1 MGRQHTHDYH
11 GNINNRLSIVKS
23 LGAQALADPD
33 TQGDSNAECYLEF
46 DKHHDLI
53 TYFYTKGSEQSDTQ
67 DKTYKQKQ

>member
-23 LGAQALADPD
+23 LGAQALSYPN

-46 DKHHDLI
+46 DKHHLI
-53 TYFYTKGSEQSDTQ
+53 TYFYTKVSEQSDTQ
-67 DKTYKQKQ
+67 GKTHKQKQ